1 MSRACLECGE
11 KVLGRADKKFCNDS
25 CRNSYNNRFNKD
37 STNLVRN
44 INNKLRKNYRILEG
58 LNPEEKIKTTKE
70 KLSRLGFDF
79 NYFTSIHVTKTGNT
93 YRYVYN
99 QGYLEIDNDFYLLVK
114 KN

>member
-37 STNLVRN
+37 STNLIRN

-58 LNPEEKIKTTKE
+58 LNSEEKTKTTKE

-79 NYFTSIHVTKTGNT
+79 NYFTSIHTTKTGNT
-93 YRYVYN
+93 YYYVYN
-99 QGYLEIDNDFYLLVK
+99 QGYLQLEHDFYLLVK
-114 KN
+114 KG